1 MQVLVKYKNEL
12 NELITR
18 LAAARTAS
26 SDGKIGFAAS
36 EFELITSVLESAIDF
51 QPVIPQADRRGL
63 IRDALFATGREAKP
77 DAKLLEDH
85 LKRCEVGYLQRPL
98 QAYVLASAMG
108 IRNYYGRTRIRIN
121 GVEVSFHKSLP
132 TKFNRT
138 EIGEQIAGLDP
149 AVPPSMVQVLARV
162 SARTPIA
169 AFEDSKESIDL
180 LRGLWCYTMQFR
192 NFVLFRIGPPR
203 PVNVI
208 LPGPLHTLHRPDG
221 LLIKDVFWY
230 EPQGLTDHQV
240 HDADQKWSTVQK
252 RGLGLLSRLRAIKY
266 RNELETAFVRY
277 VRALD
282 SRDHGG
288 SFGGIW
294 SVLEYVT
301 DSVGEYDRLIRRVA
315 FLFGDKDRRFVR
327 LLLEHLRDV
336 RNRLVHAAEV
346 RSNMEIYLYQ
356 LKGIAEL
363 MIRYHLRRGNRYTSL
378 ANAAEYLER
387 SSWPRDNRCPGS
399 APDR

>member
-138 EIGEQIAGLDP
+138 EIGEQIAELVP

-282 SRDHGG
+282 SPTMA
-288 SFGGIW
+288 
-294 SVLEYVT
+294 VLLAA
-301 DSVGEYDRLIRRVA
+301 SGA
-315 FLFGDKDRRFVR
+315 F
-327 LLLEHLRDV
+327 
-336 RNRLVHAAEV
+336 
-346 RSNMEIYLYQ
+346 
-356 LKGIAEL
+356 
-363 MIRYHLRRGNRYTSL
+363 
-378 ANAAEYLER
+378 
-387 SSWPRDNRCPGS
+387 
-399 APDR
+399 

>member
-138 EIGEQIAGLDP
+138 EIGEQIPAWSRCWQEFPPAHQLPHSRTRKRASTSCAGCGATP
-149 AVPPSMVQVLARV
+149 CNSETSFYFELAR
-162 SARTPIA
+162 
-169 AFEDSKESIDL
+169 
-180 LRGLWCYTMQFR
+180 
-192 NFVLFRIGPPR
+192 
-203 PVNVI
+203 
-208 LPGPLHTLHRPDG
+208 
-221 LLIKDVFWY
+221 
-230 EPQGLTDHQV
+230 
-240 HDADQKWSTVQK
+240 
-252 RGLGLLSRLRAIKY
+252 
-266 RNELETAFVRY
+266 
-277 VRALD
+277 
-282 SRDHGG
+282 
-288 SFGGIW
+288 
-294 SVLEYVT
+294 
-301 DSVGEYDRLIRRVA
+301 
-315 FLFGDKDRRFVR
+315 
-327 LLLEHLRDV
+327 
-336 RNRLVHAAEV
+336 
-346 RSNMEIYLYQ
+346 
-356 LKGIAEL
+356 
-363 MIRYHLRRGNRYTSL
+363 
-378 ANAAEYLER
+378 
-387 SSWPRDNRCPGS
+387 
-399 APDR
+399 PDR